1 MGNFM
6 TNKKVFFYSTFLI
19 LALDFVVLLL
29 LPIYQ
34 VLFLKETYY
43 LPLICLNIILTF
55 FFIKN
60 TDKGFY
66 KIIIILIM
74 LLCFYYLVKS
84 LLIQCYYPFYYK
96 EITSPQKSKSVI
108 IEYRFDLFNQGISH
122 YRVYQKEYAFL
133 IRELTKKEI
142 NITGLYFLDL
152 TQKDLFD
159 FETPTWINEKTVI
172 FDTLEGQRKFK
183 LK

>member
-19 LALDFVVLLL
+19 LALDFIVLFL
-29 LPIYQ
+29 LPTYQ
-34 VLFLKETYY
+34 VLFLKETNY
-43 LPLICLNIILTF
+43 LPLICLNIILAI

-60 TDKGFY
+60 TKNGFY
-66 KIIIILIM
+66 IVLIILIM
-74 LLCFYYLVKS
+74 LLFIYYLIKS
-84 LLIQCYYPFYYK
+84 LFIQCYYPFNYK

-108 IEYRFDLFNQGISH
+108 IEYRSDLFNQGISH

-142 NITGLYFLDL
+142 IITEPYFEDL
-152 TQKDLFD
+152 PKKDLFD